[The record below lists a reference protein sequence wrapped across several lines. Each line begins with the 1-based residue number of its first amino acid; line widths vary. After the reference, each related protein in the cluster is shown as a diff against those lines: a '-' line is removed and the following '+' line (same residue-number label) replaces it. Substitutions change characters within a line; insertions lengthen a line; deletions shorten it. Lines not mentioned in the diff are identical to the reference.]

1 MDNVSTG
8 PGKMDITKSI
18 TRHWLEERKVE
29 VLSLIGTRHRLE
41 GREVLFLPDTIMDT
55 RHRLEGRKVLVL
67 SCTITDT
74 RHRLGGRKVL
84 FLSCTIIDNRHRL
97 GGRKVL
103 FLSKTNTDTATTKI
117 MVYL

>member
-1 MDNVSTG
+1 M
-8 PGKMDITKSI
+8 
-18 TRHWLEERKVE
+18 
-29 VLSLIGTRHRLE
+29 
-41 GREVLFLPDTIMDT
+41 
-55 RHRLEGRKVLVL
+55 VL